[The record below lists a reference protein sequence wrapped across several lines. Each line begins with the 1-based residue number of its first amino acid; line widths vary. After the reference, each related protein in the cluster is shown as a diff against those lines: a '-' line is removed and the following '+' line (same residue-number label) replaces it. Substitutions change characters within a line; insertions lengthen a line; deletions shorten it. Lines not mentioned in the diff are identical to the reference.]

1 MVNKKYALVFDA
13 VLASSNNEWC
23 STNKLDK
30 RCWTGNLE
38 GIGELKGIKYSV
50 CASRYP
56 YLDIQSLTKEDATKI
71 QYAEVWRHIKGDALP
86 IPIAIAVLHFAIE
99 SSTKTSVSIL
109 QRSIGINATGII
121 DSNTI
126 EAAQKKNALV
136 SFLAARAMFYSSL
149 SSHSKDGEERMRLL
163 FNLYEQCL
171 KHS

>member
-56 YLDIQSLTKEDATKI
+56 YLDIQSLAKEDAAKI

-86 IPIAIAVLHFAIE
+86 THIAIAVLHFAIE
-99 SSTKTSVSIL
+99 SSTKTSISIL
-109 QRSIGINATGII
+109 QRSVGINATGII

-126 EAAQKKNALV
+126 EAAQKKDALV